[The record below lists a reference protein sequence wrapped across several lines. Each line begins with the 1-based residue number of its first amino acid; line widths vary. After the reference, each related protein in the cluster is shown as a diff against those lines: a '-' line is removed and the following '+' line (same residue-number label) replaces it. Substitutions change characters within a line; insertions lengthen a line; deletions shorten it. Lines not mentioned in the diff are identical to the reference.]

1 MAVIGKVYAE
11 AVVAAPEAPAQTPTA
26 NVVKT
31 PAPEAPKVP
40 AAKKS
45 AE

>member
-11 AVVAAPEAPAQTPTA
+11 AVVVAPEAPAKAPTA

-40 AAKKS
+40 AAKKT
-45 AE
+45 AD